1 VTVLT
6 TLMPTSRGHTGIGVG
21 GESVSW
27 YWWVL
32 VVVIAYGLGLLGSL
46 YFQKTHP
53 PERRKADRRVGDRRS
68 ASAKHAREFAGPDRR
83 SADRRSGVDRR
94 RGKPVWQL
102 ATVVVAGVFLSIIG
116 VVAYA
121 ESQVASIFADSS
133 PELINS
139 GWADCDT
146 PITWSVDT
154 SRVSAAD
161 GVTAV
166 KQLTSDLAKWGGVSG
181 LDFQYVGE
189 VPVVYDDTNYVVT
202 SEQHPSGRH
211 LYIAFLTDAE
221 STLLDKR
228 TVGFASPTK
237 VYKDAKEITEGS
249 VVLSIDYVKKIN
261 AQKQSALYL
270 HELGHALGLAHGT
283 EKPDVMYYLV
293 DTNNTLSN
301 ADIEGIRALIKACKA
316 PAG

>member
-1 VTVLT
+1 
-6 TLMPTSRGHTGIGVG
+6 M
-21 GESVSW
+21 SW

-32 VVVIAYGLGLLGSL
+32 AMLVAFGLGMVSVR

-53 PERRKADRRVGDRRS
+53 PDRRTGDRRATDRRRGVHALPAGMADRRV
-68 ASAKHAREFAGPDRR
+68 
-83 SADRRSGVDRR
+83 ADRRSGVDRR
-94 RGKPVWQL
+94 KGKPAWQL
-102 ATVVVAGVFLSIIG
+102 ATVVVSAVFLSIIG

-121 ESQVASIFADSS
+121 ESQVASIFAESS

-146 PITWSVDT
+146 PITWSIDT
-154 SRVSAAD
+154 SRLSAAD
-161 GVTAV
+161 ATIAV
-166 KQLTSDLAKWGGVSG
+166 KQMTSDLAKWGEVSG
-181 LDFQYVGE
+181 LDFEYVGE

-202 SEQHPSGRH
+202 SDIHPSERH
-211 LYIAFLTDAE
+211 LYLAFLTDAE
-221 STLLDKR
+221 STLLDTR

-237 VYKDAKEITEGS
+237 VWKDAKEITEGS

-261 AQKQSALYL
+261 ARKQSALYL

-301 ADIEGIRALIKACKA
+301 ADIQGIRNLIKACKV
-316 PAG
+316 GG